1 MPRQP
6 PRFLPTVALAV
17 LWLVLYF
24 VWVAVR
30 PAPPGATTTSTTR
43 QSGRSAPTTTT
54 TTAPPLFKLK
64 P

>member
-1 MPRQP
+1 MPSQP

-17 LWLVLYF
+17 LWVVLYL

-30 PAPPGATTTSTTR
+30 PTPPVAPTSR
-43 QSGRSAPTTTT
+43 PAGRSATTTT
-54 TTAPPLFKLK
+54 TTAPPLFKFK

>member
-1 MPRQP
+1 MRQQP

-30 PAPPGATTTSTTR
+30 PTPPAATTSNSR
-43 QSGRSAPTTTT
+43 PSGRSATTTT
-54 TTAPPLFKLK
+54 TTAPPLLK
-64 P
+64 FP